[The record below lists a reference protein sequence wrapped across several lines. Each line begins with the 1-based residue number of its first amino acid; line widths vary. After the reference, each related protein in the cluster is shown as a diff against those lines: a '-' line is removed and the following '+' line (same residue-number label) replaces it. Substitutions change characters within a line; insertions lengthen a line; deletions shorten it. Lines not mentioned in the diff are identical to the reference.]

1 MLTGNDVAVL
11 LAFFGSSVSL
21 AGFSGIIT
29 AIDRGAAP
37 ASSEVIAF
45 RLQTLVRNAI
55 ILAVCALTP
64 LIIEALEIAS
74 ETLWQFS
81 AMCAAIILSAS
92 LTAALQGFSQL
103 MKNRSRGLSPT
114 LGLVLITCGF
124 TATGLDILGAA
135 GHFPARGAFL
145 LTLTQ
150 LLMIL
155 LTMFYRIILI
165 AIDATSNNA
174 PSSLSKKG

>member
-11 LAFFGSSVSL
+11 LAFFGASVSL

-55 ILAVCALTP
+55 VLAGAALLP
-64 LIIEALEIAS
+64 LVIEALEIAS
-74 ETLWQFS
+74 QTLWQFS
-81 AMCAAIILSAS
+81 AMCAAIILS
-92 LTAALQGFSQL
+92 LTLSIALQGFGQL
-103 MKNRSRGLSPT
+103 MKSRSRGFSLP
-114 LGLVLITCGF
+114 LGLFLIICGF
-124 TATGLDILGAA
+124 LAMILDILAA
-135 GHFPARGAFL
+135 GGLVPARGAYF

-150 LLMIL
+150 LLMVIL
-155 LTMFYRIILI
+155 AMFHRIILI
-165 AIDATSNNA
+165 AIDATNNNV
-174 PSSLSKKG
+174 PSPPQP

>member
-11 LAFFGSSVSL
+11 LAFFGASVSL

-37 ASSEVIAF
+37 ASSEVITF
-45 RLQTLVRNAI
+45 RLQTLFRNAI
-55 ILAVCALTP
+55 ILAACALSP
-64 LIIEALEIAS
+64 QIIEALDLAS
-74 ETLWQFS
+74 KTLWQLS

-92 LTAALQGFSQL
+92 MTSAPQGFAQL
-103 MKNRSRGLSPT
+103 MRSRSRGLSPT

-124 TATGLDILGAA
+124 IALGLDILGAA
-135 GHFPARGAFL
+135 GLFPARGAFF

-150 LLMIL
+150 LLMIV

-165 AIDATSNNA
+165 AIDATNKNL
-174 PSSLSKKG
+174 PNQTQQ

>member
-11 LAFFGSSVSL
+11 LAFFGASVSL

-45 RLQTLVRNAI
+45 RLQTLVTNAI
-55 ILAVCALTP
+55 VLAVAALLP
-64 LIIEALEIAS
+64 LVMEALELVS
-74 ETLWQFS
+74 QTLWQFC
-81 AMCAAIILSAS
+81 AMCAAIILSIS
-92 LTAALQGFSQL
+92 LGSAFQAFFKLVKG
-103 MKNRSRGLSPT
+103 RSRGLSLP
-114 LGLVLITCGF
+114 LGLSLIICGLL
-124 TATGLDILGAA
+124 AMILDILAA
-135 GHFPARGAFL
+135 GGLVPARGAYF

-150 LLMIL
+150 LLMIT

-165 AIDATSNNA
+165 AIDATNNSV
-174 PSSLSKKG
+174 PSPPKP